1 MPFLSFQLLLLL
13 LECDAHHLIC
23 TGFMCLGKSAL
34 ALVVIP
40 TNHLFGGL
48 LKGWRIAHPTK
59 QIVSLFFFFIFNFNT
74 NYHSFTDDFPASKIF
89 DVIDQGLK
97 ADPALVK
104 KTIKSTNALVVFKL
118 VNASKKTEAWH
129 LDLKKT
135 GAVGKGDKEGADITL
150 TLSDENFANLVSGK
164 ANAQKLFMSGKLKV
178 KGNVMKAAS
187 IENVLKAAKAKL

>member
-1 MPFLSFQLLLLL
+1 MPTQL
-13 LECDAHHLIC
+13 
-23 TGFMCLGKSAL
+23 
-34 ALVVIP
+34 
-40 TNHLFGGL
+40 NRLF
-48 LKGWRIAHPTK
+48 P
-59 QIVSLFFFFIFNFNT
+59 SFFFFIFNFNT

-135 GAVGKGDKEGADITL
+135 GAVDKGDKEGADITL